1 MKLLARYLEYM
12 KSSKRLEISLVVI
25 VAGLVIKN

>member
-1 MKLLARYLEYM
+1 MKLLEQCLEYT

-25 VAGLVIKN
+25 VAGLIIKN